1 MRRSSQGLLRKGAK
15 SYLGALAAIE
25 AFEKEAKHVCRDV
38 YDDHKVRLVRKL
50 RLRNAIC
57 EDHHNEENFEL
68 GVSQDT
74 KSGSETF
81 YVYLKWGET
90 EDGALGIF
98 ACVSFE
104 FSTRDDR
111 DRAYKRLSKR
121 PTISIQSYDDG
132 DWPELRSR
140 RSVSDIS
147 SCAETLGEMVK
158 AWLACWPDNRTS
170 K

>member
-1 MRRSSQGLLRKGAK
+1 MTRSSQGLLRKGAK
-15 SYLGALAAIE
+15 SYLDALAAIE

-38 YDDHKVRLVRKL
+38 YDDHRVRLVRKL
-50 RLRNAIC
+50 GLKDAVC
-57 EDHHNEENFEL
+57 EDHHNKQNFEL

-74 KSGSETF
+74 KSGSESF
-81 YVYLKWGET
+81 YVYLKWDET

-111 DRAYKRLSKR
+111 DRAYKRLNKR

-132 DWPELRSR
+132 DPELRSQR
-140 RSVSDIS
+140 RLTELS

-158 AWLACWPDNRTS
+158 AWLACWPADRRL